1 MSKRNAERQINHLED
16 EDDYDDSRDPI
27 DQAKVADKAV
37 LATRKIAKP
46 RARRTGTTTSSLPL
60 PSPISS
66 FGSVA
71 DASSPAGAA
80 NPFAG
85 VAFSTSSFGAKPST
99 TESKPAN
106 PFAGITST
114 TGPASTTPAFSFK
127 GADTPAATTPA
138 FSFKPQQTATPVA
151 STFSF
156 KPAEPASTPS
166 SFSFK
171 PAGATS
177 TPSTTFNFK
186 PAESKP
192 EPAPAFSFKPA
203 ETKPTESAPPA
214 FSFKPTENKPASQPA
229 AFSFKGTDAA
239 STTTPPAL
247 FKPAAPVTSTF
258 GVPASKPDSS
268 EDDKKLKFRALNEKF
283 SAAFNEQLKNNIYG
297 DLSVVLQAYL
307 TFAKDIKSNTT
318 PAAKPAVPAP
328 APVAAPKA
336 AEPESSDDDE
346 EEEKKSTEVKG
357 PQFVMK
363 DLPKSKSKGPFLFG
377 KEAEARAKRLA
388 AENSDSEDEVEVKG
402 PQFTMNVVPTTSSS
416 VFSFKPAAPKEDT
429 EKKETPAAAPVFKF
443 GEAAPAAAPAATPS
457 TPFKF
462 GAANGTSAA
471 SENNHT
477 WTPDKG
483 IKFGTSSTTT
493 TTTTSTTDSA
503 PKPAFSF
510 GGAAPAPAAD
520 KKPMFSFGASAPVA
534 AAATGDSAKPAPFK
548 FGSTTPATGAGL
560 FGASTDSPASKPFSF
575 GASTASTDK
584 STENAAPKPFSFGAA
599 PAAAAPGSAAPPTG
613 FKFSF
618 GGDNKAA
625 PSGPSLFGAPT
636 SITPTATGLFGSSAP
651 ASQSVAAPAS
661 ADADA
666 DGETPADPQGADLT
680 GKGPGEENEESMY
693 EKKSRVYEI
702 KDGKPEVLGLGIL
715 RVLTHNDT
723 KKTRVLVRAEG
734 SGRVI
739 INVLLRDKLK
749 YTAAGNQVKIMDF
762 KADGTPT
769 TYLVRVKTADD
780 GAELSRVME
789 QQKVLGA

>member
-1 MSKRNAERQINHLED
+1 MSKRSADHQINHLED
-16 EDDYDDSRDPI
+16 EHENDRDTSDP
-27 DQAKVADKAV
+27 AKVADKAV
-37 LATRKIAKP
+37 LASRKIAKP
-46 RARRTGTTTSSLPL
+46 RARRAGTTTSSLPL
-60 PSPISS
+60 PSPVSS

-71 DASSPAGAA
+71 DTSISSA

-85 VAFSTSSFGAKPST
+85 VAFPTSSFGAKPST
-99 TESKPAN
+99 ITASKPAN
-106 PFAGITST
+106 PFSGITST
-114 TGPASTTPAFSFK
+114 TGPATSTPAFSFK
-127 GADTPAATTPA
+127 AADASSATTPS

-192 EPAPAFSFKPA
+192 EPAAAFSFKPA
-203 ETKPTESAPPA
+203 DT
-214 FSFKPTENKPASQPA
+214 KPASQPA
-229 AFSFKGTDAA
+229 AFSFKSTDAA

-258 GVPASKPDSS
+258 GLPASKPDSS

-283 SAAFNEQLKNNIYG
+283 SAAFTEQLKNNIYG

-307 TFAKDIKSNTT
+307 TFAKDIKSSTTTAVKTST
-318 PAAKPAVPAP
+318 PAPTAP
-328 APVAAPKA
+328 AKAP
-336 AEPESSDDDE
+336 EPESSEDEE
-346 EEEKKSTEVKG
+346 EEEKKSTEITG

-363 DLPKSKSKGPFLFG
+363 EVPKSKSKGPFLFG

-388 AENSDSEDEVEVKG
+388 AENSDSEDEVEIKG
-402 PQFTMNVVPTTSSS
+402 PQFTMNVVPTTSSNI
-416 VFSFKPAAPKEDT
+416 FSFKPAAPKEDN
-429 EKKETPAAAPVFKF
+429 EKKDTPAAAPSFNF
-443 GEAAPAAAPAATPS
+443 SEATPAAAAPAPAAAPS

-462 GAANGTSAA
+462 GASNGTSAV
-471 SENNHT
+471 SDNNHT

-483 IKFGTSSTTT
+483 IKFSTSSSNTSTS
-493 TTTTSTTDSA
+493 STTDSA
-503 PKPAFSF
+503 PKPTFSF
-510 GGAAPAPAAD
+510 GAAAPAPAAD
-520 KKPMFSFGASAPVA
+520 KKPMFSFGASAPA
-534 AAATGDSAKPAPFK
+534 AATTGDSAKPVPFK
-548 FGSTTPATGAGL
+548 FGSATPATGPGL
-560 FGASTDSPASKPFSF
+560 FGASTGSTASKPFSF
-575 GASTASTDK
+575 GAQAATTGT
-584 STENAAPKPFSFGAA
+584 STENAVPKPFSFGAA
-599 PAAAAPGSAAPPTG
+599 PGAAPAAPATG

-625 PSGPSLFGAPT
+625 PSGPSLFGTPTTIAPT
-636 SITPTATGLFGSSAP
+636 GPSLFGSSASATTTTAP
-651 ASQSVAAPAS
+651 QNTVAPAS
-661 ADADA
+661 APADD
-666 DGETPADPQGADLT
+666 DGEPPADPQAADLT
-680 GKGPGEENEESMY
+680 GKGPGEESEDSMY
-693 EKKSRVYEI
+693 EKKARVYEI
-702 KDGKPEVLGLGIL
+702 KDGKPEVLGLGLL
-715 RVLTHNDT
+715 RVLTHNET

-762 KADGTPT
+762 KADGSPT